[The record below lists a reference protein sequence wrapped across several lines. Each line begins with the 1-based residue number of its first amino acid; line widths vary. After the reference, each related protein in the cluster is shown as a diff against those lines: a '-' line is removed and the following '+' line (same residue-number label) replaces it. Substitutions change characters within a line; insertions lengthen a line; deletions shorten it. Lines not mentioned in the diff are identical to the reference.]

1 MVKLTTKQKIVL
13 EAIEY
18 YINEYGISPTIKD
31 IAKMTNTTTHPT
43 HEKVIKLEE
52 KGVISTISGCARSI
66 RVLIPLEVIENDE
79 Y

>member
-18 YINEYGISPTIKD
+18 YINEYGISPTVKE
-31 IAKMTNTTTHPT
+31 IAEMTNTATHPA
-43 HEKVIKLEE
+43 HEKIIKLEE
-52 KGVISTISGCARSI
+52 KGVISTKSGCARSI